1 MMVAARA
8 VTLTEQRG
16 RPPIM
21 NASQAVDQGAES
33 QDDIG
38 RHDKPKGV
46 RGDIF
51 DLKASAGDAYDREE
65 QRDQESEM
73 VGLLGSKE
81 PTASGPVSR
90 WHLDP
95 SSLESSVAARKTL
108 PQHKRSHRFPEGTIS
123 LSRR

>member
-1 MMVAARA
+1 LA
-8 VTLTEQRG
+8 ENG
-16 RPPIM
+16 PPK
-21 NASQAVDQGAES
+21 SKSVDQGAES

-38 RHDKPKGV
+38 GHDKPKGV
-46 RGDIF
+46 RRNIL

-90 WHLDP
+90 RHLDP
-95 SSLESSVAARKTL
+95 SFWSRASSPENSAAA
-108 PQHKRSHRFPEGTIS
+108 
-123 LSRR
+123 